1 MLILISP
8 AKTLD
13 FDTPTPIDRFS
24 QPDFLDDTAKLV
36 KQLKQL
42 SAPEVSSLMKI
53 SDKLGELN
61 SDRFQAWQPNFD
73 DANAKQALLA
83 FQGDVYQ
90 GMQVNNY
97 QPEDFEFAQEH
108 LRILSGL
115 YGVLRPLDLIQPYRL
130 EMGTK
135 LAHAKLQDLAAN
147 TLYEFWADKLT
158 QTLNRQLEQLDQKI
172 IINLA
177 SNEYF
182 KAVKP
187 KLLEAEIITPAFKD
201 WKSDAT
207 HSLQSKQSS
216 ASQDA
221 GTNSA
226 VRAQAEGLPVV
237 EDDDLSLR
245 SAAQDKGLVPKGLA
259 SRPRMYAHQ
268 DNGKYKTISF
278 YAKKAR
284 GMMTSYIIKNRLTK
298 VTDLRNFAEAGYS
311 YNSELSDPENP
322 TFTRQLED

>member
-13 FDTPTPIDRFS
+13 FETPTSIAKFS

-42 SAPEVSSLMKI
+42 SASEISSLMKI

-61 SDRFQAWQPNFD
+61 SDRFKAWQADFD

-90 GMQVNNY
+90 GMQVDSY
-97 QPEDFEFAQEH
+97 QPKDFEFAQEH

-135 LAHAKLQDLAAN
+135 LAHAKLQDLSVN
-147 TLYEFWADKLT
+147 TLYEFWNDKLT

-172 IINLA
+172 VVNLA

-182 KAVKP
+182 KATKP

-201 WKSDAT
+201 WK
-207 HSLQSKQSS
+207 
-216 ASQDA
+216 
-221 GTNSA
+221 
-226 VRAQAEGLPVV
+226 
-237 EDDDLSLR
+237 
-245 SAAQDKGLVPKGLA
+245 
-259 SRPRMYAHQ
+259 
-268 DNGKYKTISF
+268 NGKYKIISF

-284 GMMTSYIIKNRLTK
+284 GLMTSYIIKNRLTDIDK
-298 VTDLRNFAEAGYS
+298 LQDFAEAGYS
-311 YNSELSDPENP
+311 YSPELSDPKNP
-322 TFTRQLED
+322 TFTRQLEN

>member
-1 MLILISP
+1 VLILISP

-13 FDTPTPIDRFS
+13 FETPAPIEYFS
-24 QPDFLDDTAKLV
+24 QPDFLADTARLV

-42 SAPEVSSLMKI
+42 SASEVSSLMKI
-53 SDKLGELN
+53 SDRLGELN
-61 SDRFQAWQPNFD
+61 SDRFRTWQADFD

-90 GMQVNNY
+90 GMQVDSY
-97 QPEDFEFAQEH
+97 QPADFEYAQEH

-135 LAHAKLQDLAAN
+135 LAHAKLDLSAN

-158 QTLNRQLEQLDQKI
+158 QTLNQQLEQLDQKV

-187 KLLEAEIITPAFKD
+187 NLLEAEIITPAFKD
-201 WKSDAT
+201 WKNDAT
-207 HSLQSKQSS
+207 PRRRQ
-216 ASQDA
+216 
-221 GTNSA
+221 
-226 VRAQAEGLPVV
+226 AQGN
-237 EDDDLSLR
+237 
-245 SAAQDKGLVPKGLA
+245 
-259 SRPRMYAHQ
+259 AHQ
-268 DNGKYKTISF
+268 DNGKYKIISF

-284 GMMTSYIIKNRLTK
+284 GMMASYIIKNRLAK
-298 VTDLRNFAEAGYS
+298 IEDLQDFAEAGYS
-311 YNSELSDPENP
+311 YNPELSDSKNL

>member
-13 FDTPTPIDRFS
+13 FETPAAIANFS
-24 QPDFLDDTAKLV
+24 QPDFLDDTARLV
-36 KQLKQL
+36 KQLQQL
-42 SAPEVSSLMKI
+42 SAPEISSLMKI
-53 SDKLGELN
+53 SDKLGKLN
-61 SDRFQAWQPNFD
+61 SDRFKAWQANFD

-90 GMQVNNY
+90 GMQVDKFE
-97 QPEDFEFAQEH
+97 PADFEFAQSH

-135 LAHAKLQDLAAN
+135 LAHSKLQDLSAN
-147 TLYEFWADKLT
+147 TLYEFWGDKLA
-158 QTLNRQLEQLDQKI
+158 QTLNQQLEQLKHKT

-182 KAVKP
+182 KAVSP
-187 KLLEAEIITPAFKD
+187 KLLDAEIVTPVFKD

-207 HSLQSKQSS
+207 PRRRQ
-216 ASQDA
+216 
-221 GTNSA
+221 
-226 VRAQAEGLPVV
+226 AQGN
-237 EDDDLSLR
+237 
-245 SAAQDKGLVPKGLA
+245 
-259 SRPRMYAHQ
+259 AHQ
-268 DNGKYKTISF
+268 DNGKYKIISF

-284 GMMTSYIIKNRLTK
+284 GMMTSYIIKNRITDTK
-298 VTDLRNFAEAGYS
+298 KLQDFAKAGYS
-311 YNSELSDPENP
+311 YNPELSDDKNLI
-322 TFTRQLED
+322 FTRQLKG

>member
-13 FDTPTPIDRFS
+13 FETPAAIAQFS
-24 QPDFLDDTAKLV
+24 QPDFLADTAKLV
-36 KQLKQL
+36 KQLRQL
-42 SAPEVSSLMKI
+42 SAPEISSLMKI

-61 SDRFQAWQPNFD
+61 SDRFKTWQADFD
-73 DANAKQALLA
+73 DKDAKQALLA

-90 GMQVNNY
+90 GMQVDSF
-97 QPEDFEFAQEH
+97 QPEDFEFAQSH

-135 LAHAKLQDLAAN
+135 LAHAKLQDLSAN
-147 TLYEFWADKLT
+147 TLYEFWADKLA
-158 QTLNRQLEQLDQKI
+158 QVLNRQLEQLEPKV

-177 SNEYF
+177 SKEYF

-201 WKSDAT
+201 WNK
-207 HSLQSKQSS
+207 
-216 ASQDA
+216 
-221 GTNSA
+221 
-226 VRAQAEGLPVV
+226 
-237 EDDDLSLR
+237 
-245 SAAQDKGLVPKGLA
+245 
-259 SRPRMYAHQ
+259 
-268 DNGKYKTISF
+268 GKYKIISF

-284 GMMTSYIIKNRLTK
+284 GMMTSYIIKNRIADINELQ
-298 VTDLRNFAEAGYS
+298 NFAEAGYS
-311 YNSELSDPENP
+311 YNSELSDPKNP
-322 TFTRQLED
+322 TFTRQLEI

>member
-1 MLILISP
+1 MLILLSP

-13 FDTPTPIDRFS
+13 FESPAPIENFS
-24 QPDFLDDTAKLV
+24 QPDFLAETEKLV
-36 KQLKQL
+36 KQLRRL
-42 SAPEVSSLMKI
+42 SASEISSLMKI
-53 SDKLGELN
+53 SDKLGKLN
-61 SDRFQAWQPNFD
+61 SDRFNTWQSDFD

-90 GMQVNNY
+90 GMQVDSFT
-97 QPEDFEFAQEH
+97 PEDFVFAQEH

-135 LAHAKLQDLAAN
+135 IAHAKLQVSAN

-158 QTLNRQLEQLDQKI
+158 QAINEQLDSLDKKI

-187 KLLEAEIITPAFKD
+187 KLLEGKIITPAFKD
-201 WKSDAT
+201 WK
-207 HSLQSKQSS
+207 
-216 ASQDA
+216 
-221 GTNSA
+221 
-226 VRAQAEGLPVV
+226 
-237 EDDDLSLR
+237 
-245 SAAQDKGLVPKGLA
+245 
-259 SRPRMYAHQ
+259 
-268 DNGKYKTISF
+268 NGKYKIISF

-284 GMMTSYIIKNRLTK
+284 GMMASFIIKNK
-298 VTDLRNFAEAGYS
+298 IKDIKEIHNFAEAGYI
-311 YNSELSDPENP
+311 YNPQFSDDSNP
-322 TFTRQLED
+322 TFTRQLEEEDNR